1 MQSLETKRMRLR
13 PLLKS
18 DVANLMKIF
27 SDPVAM
33 EFYLG
38 TKDEA
43 EANAWIERSQKRYE
57 EMGIGFLACELKE
70 TGEFLGICG
79 LLLQPGI
86 NGRDEIEVGYLFVRK
101 FWGQGFATE
110 AARACM
116 DYGFHEKGYT
126 RIISLIDPNN
136 QKSIRVAERNG
147 LKREGKTI
155 FKGREA
161 AIYAATFKGKKVV

>member
-1 MQSLETKRMRLR
+1 MQSLETRRMRLR

-18 DVANLMKIF
+18 DSANLMKIF
-27 SDPVAM
+27 SDPIAM

-43 EANAWIERSQKRYE
+43 EAREWIERSQNRYKD
-57 EMGIGFLACELKE
+57 MGIGFLACELKK

-79 LLLQPGI
+79 LLFQPAI

-101 FWGQGFATE
+101 FWGHGFATE
-110 AARACM
+110 AAHACIE
-116 DYGFHEKGYT
+116 YGFHQKGYK

-147 LKREGKTI
+147 LKKEFKTVY
-155 FKGREA
+155 KGRDA
-161 AIYAATFKGKKVV
+161 VVYSLEIN